1 MVSSKRP
8 LDERASVRTGFS
20 FGGPR
25 EGETRGNAS
34 PSNVIGQNGMQ
45 LNIRLRIVVRIYAKM
60 YEDYDKRFYGFKSI
74 SGSMNYSTLID
85 TLVMAI
91 GDTDTLSLGFGRQG
105 RFEVADAMEK
115 WVKMRTKHLTTI
127 LITGRYDTA
136 DRRLFDSEQLKMVR
150 NAKKPDDLSD
160 ILVDFGDMVGLTFS
174 VE

>member
-1 MVSSKRP
+1 LFSPDSILASARQAADP
-8 LDERASVRTGFS
+8 LVGLSTIKTYDPTYAD
-20 FGGPR
+20 
-25 EGETRGNAS
+25 
-34 PSNVIGQNGMQ
+34 
-45 LNIRLRIVVRIYAKM
+45 LRIYAKM

-74 SGSMNYSTLID
+74 SGSMNYSMLID

-160 ILVDFGDMVGLTFS
+160 ILVDFKDIVGLTFS

>member
-1 MVSSKRP
+1 
-8 LDERASVRTGFS
+8 
-20 FGGPR
+20 
-25 EGETRGNAS
+25 
-34 PSNVIGQNGMQ
+34 
-45 LNIRLRIVVRIYAKM
+45 
-60 YEDYDKRFYGFKSI
+60 
-74 SGSMNYSTLID
+74 LID

-160 ILVDFGDMVGLTFS
+160 ILVDFKDIVGLTFS